1 LSGPDALNRDRPD
14 LPLPRWGVLS
24 GKSLCTCRRWRLF
37 FVQLRSFGAGKES
50 GIPFIILFGG
60 EMEKTFYRL
69 PYLSL
74 LGSYDR
80 ACRPLLV

>member
-1 LSGPDALNRDRPD
+1 MVFD

-24 GKSLCTCRRWRLF
+24 GKSPCTCRRWPLF
-37 FVQLRSFGAGKES
+37 FVQFQHLCAGKEL

-60 EMEKTFYRL
+60 EMERTLYRL
-69 PYLSL
+69 PYPPL

-80 ACRPLLV
+80 PCRSLLV